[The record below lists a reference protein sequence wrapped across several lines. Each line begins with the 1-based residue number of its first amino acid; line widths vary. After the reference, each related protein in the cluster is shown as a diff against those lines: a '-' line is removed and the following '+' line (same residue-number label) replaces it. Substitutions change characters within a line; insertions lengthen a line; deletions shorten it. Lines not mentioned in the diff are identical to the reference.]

1 MCGRLHIDPSALM
14 PNPVLNPAI
23 LISPVEGGYVAY
35 DPASDQLHQLNPT
48 AALTVE
54 LCDGSREPSEIDRL
68 IAPILPEGN
77 AGEVERWIAG
87 ALKLGL
93 LVADAS
99 GVKGRSFD
107 AAELYQLAQRLKE
120 HGKTQTT
127 YRCLKRVVEM
137 KPDHWDAW
145 YDLGDAALNV
155 GKRSEGRDA
164 YQKYFEQ
171 NPDDAEIEHLLIA
184 LRDDAPPPRVS
195 DRTIQCI
202 YRDFADHYDTLMRD
216 DLGYQ
221 GPERMHDAIKG
232 VIGEARGL
240 RILDLGCGSGLAGLR
255 LKPFAGHLTGIDLS
269 PEMLALAKARGLY
282 DRLEVA
288 EITDWLEHADE
299 RFDIIA
305 CCDCLIYFGDLHRIV
320 GAAAKRLNE
329 GGMFAMSMER
339 GARYPFALTDT
350 GRYQHHPDHVCDA
363 AAEARLTVARL
374 DEAFLRLEY
383 GTPVTAIYAV
393 LTARRA

>member
-1 MCGRLHIDPSALM
+1 M
-14 PNPVLNPAI
+14 PNPILNPAI
-23 LISPVEGGYVAY
+23 LVSPVEGGYVAY

-48 AALTVE
+48 AALIVE
-54 LCDGSREPSEIDRL
+54 LCDGSRTSAEIDRL
-68 IAPILPEGN
+68 IAPILPEGKS
-77 AGEVERWIAG
+77 AEVERWIG
-87 ALKLGL
+87 EALKLGL
-93 LVADAS
+93 LVSDGSAAAL
-99 GVKGRSFD
+99 RSFSTE
-107 AAELYQLAQRLKE
+107 ELYQLARRLKE

-127 YRCLKRVVEM
+127 YLCLKRVVEM

-202 YRDFADHYDTLMRD
+202 YKDFADHYDTLMRD

-221 GPERMHDAIKG
+221 GPERMQDAIKG
-232 VIGEARGL
+232 VIGDARGL
-240 RILDLGCGSGLAGLR
+240 KILDLGCGSGLAGLG

-288 EITDWLEHADE
+288 EITDWLERSGE

-320 GAAAKRLNE
+320 GAAAKRLN
-329 GGMFAMSMER
+329 GGGLFAMSMER
-339 GARYPFALTDT
+339 GSRYPFTLTDT
-350 GRYQHHPDHVCDA
+350 GRYQHHPDHVRDA
-363 AAEARLTVARL
+363 AAEARMTIARL
-374 DEAFLRLEY
+374 DEAFLRMEY

-393 LTARRA
+393 LTTNADRS